1 MKVILLENL
10 IKIGAIG
17 DIIEVKRG
25 FARNYLIANKKAL
38 YASKE
43 NIKEV
48 EKIKSDLGKKDL
60 EKKKVAKARAMR
72 EAKVYEDLM
81 NNLKK
86 TEITIE
92 VEVGGED
99 RLFGSVT
106 SQNIHEALIEKGIE
120 VDRHAIL
127 LEEPIKALGIYDIP
141 VKITKGLNQEVKV
154 YVIQA

>member
-1 MKVILLENL
+1 MEIILLKDVDTL
-10 IKIGAIG
+10 GDSG
-17 DIIEVKRG
+17 DILIVKPG
-25 FARNYLIANKKAL
+25 YARNYLFPRGLAVRSSKRNRAL
-38 YASKE
+38 A
-43 NIKEV
+43 
-48 EKIKSDLGKKDL
+48 D
-60 EKKKVAKARAMR
+60 EKKKAVKARATR
-72 EAKVYEDLM
+72 EAKAYEDLM

-86 TEITIE
+86 IEITIE

-120 VDRHAIL
+120 IDRHAIL

>member
-1 MKVILLENL
+1 MEIILLKDVDTL
-10 IKIGAIG
+10 GDSG
-17 DIIEVKRG
+17 DILIVKPG
-25 FARNYLIANKKAL
+25 YARNYLFPRGLAVRSSKRNRAL
-38 YASKE
+38 A
-43 NIKEV
+43 
-48 EKIKSDLGKKDL
+48 D

-72 EAKVYEDLM
+72 EAKADEDLM
-81 NNLKK
+81 NILKK
-86 TEITIE
+86 IEITIE

-120 VDRHAIL
+120 IDRHAIL

>member
-1 MKVILLENL
+1 MEIILLKDVDTL
-10 IKIGAIG
+10 GDSG
-17 DIIEVKRG
+17 DILIVKPG
-25 FARNYLIANKKAL
+25 YARNYLFPRGLAVRSSKRNRAL
-38 YASKE
+38 A
-43 NIKEV
+43 
-48 EKIKSDLGKKDL
+48 D
-60 EKKKVAKARAMR
+60 EKKKVAKARALR
-72 EAKVYEDLM
+72 EAKAYEDLM

-86 TEITIE
+86 IEITIE

-120 VDRHAIL
+120 IDRHAIL

>member
-1 MKVILLENL
+1 MEIILLKDVDTL
-10 IKIGAIG
+10 GDSG
-17 DIIEVKRG
+17 DILIVKPG
-25 FARNYLIANKKAL
+25 YARNYLFPRGLAVRTSKRNRAL
-38 YASKE
+38 A
-43 NIKEV
+43 
-48 EKIKSDLGKKDL
+48 D

-72 EAKVYEDLM
+72 EAKAYEDVM

-86 TEITIE
+86 IEITIE

-120 VDRHAIL
+120 IDRHAIL

-141 VKITKGLNQEVKV
+141 VKITKGLIQEVKV

>member
-1 MKVILLENL
+1 MEIILLQDVDTL
-10 IKIGAIG
+10 GTSG
-17 DIIEVKRG
+17 DILIVKPG
-25 FARNYLIANKKAL
+25 YARNYLFPRGLAVRSSKRNRAL
-38 YASKE
+38 A
-43 NIKEV
+43 
-48 EKIKSDLGKKDL
+48 D

-72 EAKVYEDLM
+72 EAKAYEDLM

-86 TEITIE
+86 IEITIE

>member
-1 MKVILLENL
+1 MEIILLQDVDTL
-10 IKIGAIG
+10 GTSG
-17 DIIEVKRG
+17 DILIVKPG
-25 FARNYLIANKKAL
+25 YARNYLFPRGLAVRSSKRNRAL
-38 YASKE
+38 A
-43 NIKEV
+43 
-48 EKIKSDLGKKDL
+48 D

>member
-1 MKVILLENL
+1 MEIILLKDVDTL
-10 IKIGAIG
+10 GDSG
-17 DIIEVKRG
+17 DILIVKPG
-25 FARNYLIANKKAL
+25 YARNYLFPRGLAVRSSKRNRAL
-38 YASKE
+38 A
-43 NIKEV
+43 
-48 EKIKSDLGKKDL
+48 D
-60 EKKKVAKARAMR
+60 EKKKVAKVRAMR
-72 EAKVYEDLM
+72 EAKAYEDLM

-120 VDRHAIL
+120 IDRHAIL

>member
-1 MKVILLENL
+1 MEIILLKDVDTL
-10 IKIGAIG
+10 GDSG
-17 DIIEVKRG
+17 DILIVKPG
-25 FARNYLIANKKAL
+25 YARNYLFPRGLAVRSSKRNRAL
-38 YASKE
+38 A
-43 NIKEV
+43 
-48 EKIKSDLGKKDL
+48 D
-60 EKKKVAKARAMR
+60 EKKKVAKARTMR
-72 EAKVYEDLM
+72 EAKAYEDLM

-86 TEITIE
+86 IEITIE

-120 VDRHAIL
+120 IDRHAIL

-141 VKITKGLNQEVKV
+141 VKITKGLIQEVKV

>member
-1 MKVILLENL
+1 MEIILLQDVDTL
-10 IKIGAIG
+10 GTSG
-17 DIIEVKRG
+17 DILIVKPG
-25 FARNYLIANKKAL
+25 YARNYLFPRGLAVRSSKRNRAL
-38 YASKE
+38 A
-43 NIKEV
+43 
-48 EKIKSDLGKKDL
+48 D
-60 EKKKVAKARAMR
+60 EKKKVVKARATR
-72 EAKVYEDLM
+72 EAKAYEDLM

-86 TEITIE
+86 IEITLE

-106 SQNIHEALIEKGIE
+106 SQNIHEALIKKGIE

>member
-1 MKVILLENL
+1 MEIILLQDVDTL
-10 IKIGAIG
+10 GTSG
-17 DIIEVKRG
+17 DILIVKPG
-25 FARNYLIANKKAL
+25 YARNYLFPRGLAVRSSKRNRAL
-38 YASKE
+38 ADE
-43 NIKEV
+43 Q
-48 EKIKSDLGKKDL
+48 
-60 EKKKVAKARAMR
+60 KKVAKARAMR
-72 EAKVYEDLM
+72 EAKAYEDLM

>member
-1 MKVILLENL
+1 MEIILLKDVDTL
-10 IKIGAIG
+10 GDSG
-17 DIIEVKRG
+17 DILIVKPG
-25 FARNYLIANKKAL
+25 YARNYLFPRGLAVRSSKRNRAL
-38 YASKE
+38 A
-43 NIKEV
+43 
-48 EKIKSDLGKKDL
+48 D
-60 EKKKVAKARAMR
+60 EKKKVSKARAMR
-72 EAKVYEDLM
+72 EAKAYEDLM

-120 VDRHAIL
+120 IDRHAIL

>member
-1 MKVILLENL
+1 MEIILLQDVDTL
-10 IKIGAIG
+10 GTSG
-17 DIIEVKRG
+17 DILIVKPG
-25 FARNYLIANKKAL
+25 YARNYLFPRGLAVRSSKRNRAL
-38 YASKE
+38 A
-43 NIKEV
+43 
-48 EKIKSDLGKKDL
+48 D

-72 EAKVYEDLM
+72 EAKAYEDLM

-141 VKITKGLNQEVKV
+141 VKITKGLNQEIKV

>member
-1 MKVILLENL
+1 MEIILLQDVDTL
-10 IKIGAIG
+10 GTSG
-17 DIIEVKRG
+17 DILIVKPG
-25 FARNYLIANKKAL
+25 YARNYLFPRGLAVRSSKRNRAL
-38 YASKE
+38 A
-43 NIKEV
+43 
-48 EKIKSDLGKKDL
+48 D
-60 EKKKVAKARAMR
+60 EKKKVVKARVMR
-72 EAKVYEDLM
+72 EAKAYEDLM

>member
-1 MKVILLENL
+1 
-10 IKIGAIG
+10 
-17 DIIEVKRG
+17 
-25 FARNYLIANKKAL
+25 
-38 YASKE
+38 
-43 NIKEV
+43 
-48 EKIKSDLGKKDL
+48 
-60 EKKKVAKARAMR
+60 
-72 EAKVYEDLM
+72 EDLM

-86 TEITIE
+86 IEITIE

-106 SQNIHEALIEKGIE
+106 SQNIHEALVEKGIE

-141 VKITKGLNQEVKV
+141 IKITKGLNQEVKV

>member
-1 MKVILLENL
+1 MEIILLQDVDTL
-10 IKIGAIG
+10 GTSG
-17 DIIEVKRG
+17 DILIVKPG
-25 FARNYLIANKKAL
+25 YARNYLFPRGLAVRSSKRNRAL
-38 YASKE
+38 A
-43 NIKEV
+43 
-48 EKIKSDLGKKDL
+48 D
-60 EKKKVAKARAMR
+60 EKKKVVKARATR
-72 EAKVYEDLM
+72 EAKAYEDLM

-154 YVIQA
+154 YVIQN

>member
-1 MKVILLENL
+1 MEIILLQDVDTL
-10 IKIGAIG
+10 GTSG
-17 DIIEVKRG
+17 DILIVKPG
-25 FARNYLIANKKAL
+25 YARNYLFPRGLAVRSSKRNRAL
-38 YASKE
+38 A
-43 NIKEV
+43 
-48 EKIKSDLGKKDL
+48 D

-72 EAKVYEDLM
+72 EAKAYEDLM

-106 SQNIHEALIEKGIE
+106 SQNIHQALIEKGIE

>member
-1 MKVILLENL
+1 MEIILLKDVDTL
-10 IKIGAIG
+10 GDSG
-17 DIIEVKRG
+17 DILIVKPG
-25 FARNYLIANKKAL
+25 YARNYLFPRGLAVRSSKRNRAL
-38 YASKE
+38 A
-43 NIKEV
+43 
-48 EKIKSDLGKKDL
+48 D
-60 EKKKVAKARAMR
+60 EKKKVAKVRAMR
-72 EAKVYEDLM
+72 EAKAYEDLM

>member
-1 MKVILLENL
+1 MEIILLKDVDTL
-10 IKIGAIG
+10 GASG
-17 DIIEVKRG
+17 DILIVKPG
-25 FARNYLIANKKAL
+25 YARNYLFPRGLAVRSSKRNRAL
-38 YASKE
+38 A
-43 NIKEV
+43 
-48 EKIKSDLGKKDL
+48 D
-60 EKKKVAKARAMR
+60 EKKKAAKARAMR
-72 EAKVYEDLM
+72 EAKAYEDLM

-120 VDRHAIL
+120 IDRHAIL

>member
-1 MKVILLENL
+1 MEIILLEDVDTL
-10 IKIGAIG
+10 GTSG
-17 DIIEVKRG
+17 DILIVKPG
-25 FARNYLIANKKAL
+25 YARNYLFPRGLAVRSSKRNRAL
-38 YASKE
+38 A
-43 NIKEV
+43 
-48 EKIKSDLGKKDL
+48 D

-72 EAKVYEDLM
+72 EAKAYEDLM

-86 TEITIE
+86 IEITIE

>member
-1 MKVILLENL
+1 
-10 IKIGAIG
+10 
-17 DIIEVKRG
+17 
-25 FARNYLIANKKAL
+25 
-38 YASKE
+38 
-43 NIKEV
+43 
-48 EKIKSDLGKKDL
+48 
-60 EKKKVAKARAMR
+60 
-72 EAKVYEDLM
+72 M

-86 TEITIE
+86 IEITIE

-120 VDRHAIL
+120 IDRHAIL

>member
-1 MKVILLENL
+1 MEIILLQDVDTL
-10 IKIGAIG
+10 GTSG
-17 DIIEVKRG
+17 DILIVKPG
-25 FARNYLIANKKAL
+25 YARNYLFPRGLAVRSSKRNRAL
-38 YASKE
+38 A
-43 NIKEV
+43 
-48 EKIKSDLGKKDL
+48 D
-60 EKKKVAKARAMR
+60 EKKKVVKARATR
-72 EAKVYEDLM
+72 EAKAYEDLM

-106 SQNIHEALIEKGIE
+106 SQNIHEALIKKGIE